1 MDDFVPHKPLS
12 QTVMF
17 WVVLVVPVV
26 SALVV
31 GCLIYV
37 NSQLGVLCLAARC
50 VNNFFD
56 LYKVPLAMAGSALP
70 LVAVVAAVQR
80 SKEAFL
86 QIQVGQKQYAEA
98 VSNNRFSNYL
108 KYREGF
114 YKLVDN
120 FCEDKGDEFC
130 GKIKVDSNLL
140 YVRFFPESTSDGLNW
155 WKGDGVEYWAGI
167 ETALVELSSCVGKSF
182 EDYNALDVVSFTR
195 LIRTIKN
202 SLMLNYEPCRLVYA
216 AEGSFND
223 CFSAK
228 NLSEETLAIYSTIRE
243 AIHFFNAIMAYAG
256 RSGFNTALTL
266 NALYDDRLSAVINA
280 NIGRFKVGQCGMRI
294 A

>member
-1 MDDFVPHKPLS
+1 M
-12 QTVMF
+12 
-17 WVVLVVPVV
+17 
-26 SALVV
+26 
-31 GCLIYV
+31 
-37 NSQLGVLCLAARC
+37 LG
-50 VNNFFD
+50 
-56 LYKVPLAMAGSALP
+56 
-70 LVAVVAAVQR
+70 
-80 SKEAFL
+80 
-86 QIQVGQKQYAEA
+86 
-98 VSNNRFSNYL
+98 
-108 KYREGF
+108 
-114 YKLVDN
+114 
-120 FCEDKGDEFC
+120 
-130 GKIKVDSNLL
+130 
-140 YVRFFPESTSDGLNW
+140 FFPESTSDGLNW